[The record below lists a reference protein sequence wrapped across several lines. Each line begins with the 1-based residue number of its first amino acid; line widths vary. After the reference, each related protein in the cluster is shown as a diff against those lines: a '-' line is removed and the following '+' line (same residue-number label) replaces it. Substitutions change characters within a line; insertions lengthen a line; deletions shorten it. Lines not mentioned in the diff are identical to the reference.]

1 MKWVNLLPCSLPV
14 EVAQQWVRSL
24 KGFLVWSLKAA
35 SKSMTWRWQGRVGG
49 MKTFSVSKSKLQT
62 QDRQK
67 RPRRRENY
75 WRLLGLVPCVLV
87 LSCVRSS
94 PPRNWSLLPTQTAK
108 VEQSSSSALS
118 HGQQVKSRSPFLLD
132 TSALWETSP
141 SFPVFWDS
149 ISGHRPAD
157 ND

>member
-1 MKWVNLLPCSLPV
+1 MKWENLLPCSLPV
-14 EVAQQWVRSL
+14 EVAQQWVQSL

-35 SKSMTWRWQGRVGG
+35 SKSMTWRWLEKVGG

-62 QDRQK
+62 QDKQK

-75 WRLLGLVPCVLV
+75 WRLWALVPCVLQ
-87 LSCVRSS
+87 LSCVRFSPVQNWSSS
-94 PPRNWSLLPTQTAK
+94 PTQQEK
-108 VEQSSSSALS
+108 VEQKSSSDSLV
-118 HGQQVKSRSPFLLD
+118 GNPPKNQFRSLLD

-149 ISGHRPAD
+149 ISVHRPAD